1 MTDVANRP
9 LRQGRPAGDR
19 SGEEKQV
26 NLSRF
31 FESFSPPSTNLV
43 DVLRYWS
50 NQIPDQV
57 AFYFTDGEE
66 AEERISYAQFDCR
79 ARAIAAHLQE
89 LGMQGQ
95 RALLLFPPGLE
106 FVTAFFGCLYAGA
119 TAVPAYPPR
128 RNRNMV
134 RIQSISDDAEARCA
148 LTLSDVIDRTEG
160 LL

>member
-1 MTDVANRP
+1 MTDVANRRAGEIP
-9 LRQGRPAGDR
+9 PAVVAL
-19 SGEEKQV
+19 GEETQER
-26 NLSRF
+26 LSRF
-31 FESFSPPSTNLV
+31 VESFTPPSTNLV
-43 DVLRYWS
+43 DVLRYWAD
-50 NQIPDQV
+50 QIPDQV

-66 AEERISYAQFDCR
+66 GEERISYSEFDCR
-79 ARAIAAHLQE
+79 ARAIAAQLQE

-134 RIQSISDDAEARCA
+134 
-148 LTLSDVIDRTEG
+148 
-160 LL
+160 